1 MASVGHAHVVATT
14 CDRRRQARRGIEASK
29 CRGGAALRILN
40 EKKIYTLPCRGILNE
55 PAFIHNE
62 KSKVLE
68 LRLTARVHPV
78 TTGAPRRVTDSV
90 GDVLGVRRG
99 EPTGS
104 KEPGAP
110 PPAALSANVFQICSA
125 LEFLSSTWMGG
136 VWTGRLDVTR
146 SVGDHLETF
155 CLPQPEATLRSQLES
170 WRAGR

>member
-110 PPAALSANVFQICSA
+110 PPVALSANVFQICSA

-136 VWTGRLDVTR
+136 ADWT
-146 SVGDHLETF
+146 VGCYSL
-155 CLPQPEATLRSQLES
+155 QV
-170 WRAGR
+170 GG